1 MRNLVWKEQSTK
13 RWIITTANSY
23 DELHK
28 GLGENRPEWFS
39 TQRKALVFLKE
50 NFSEEV
56 TMENGKTSMQPPST
70 FTYSRSNRPHPFN
83 WYTTKI
89 YLEGA
94 K

>member
-23 DELHK
+23 DELAE

-39 TQRKALVFLKE
+39 TQREALVFLKE
-50 NFSEEV
+50 NFSKEV
-56 TMENGKTSMQPPST
+56 TMENGKTFMQPPST
-70 FTYSRSNRPHPFN
+70 FTYSRSNSPHPFS

-94 K
+94 N